1 MAGRGSAPG
10 ERRGGR
16 QAGTP
21 NKLSGDVRAMILGAL
36 EGAGGL
42 AYLQR
47 QADENPGAFMTLLGK
62 VLPTQLTGADGRSLT
77 LHVVT
82 GVPRDDSPDD

>member
-1 MAGRGSAPG
+1 MAGVGGKREGAGRKPG
-10 ERRGGR
+10 V
-16 QAGTP
+16 P

-36 EGAGGL
+36 EGAGGQ

-82 GVPRDDSPDD
+82 GVPREEE

>member
-1 MAGRGSAPG
+1 MAGV
-10 ERRGGR
+10 GGR
-16 QAGTP
+16 REGAGRKPGVP

-36 EGAGGL
+36 EGAGGQ

-62 VLPTQLTGADGRSLT
+62 VLPTQLTGADGGSLT
-77 LHVVT
+77 LQVVT
-82 GVPRDDSPDD
+82 GVPRPEEGDG